1 MLHFIDLKLSFLVG
15 FFAVISFSQVDIIM
29 KVLVFAVTIGYT
41 IDRWIHLQKEKKD
54 RKNRNR
60 SKDNDK

>member
-15 FFAVISFSQVDIIM
+15 FFPLISFSQVDIIM
-29 KVLVFAVTIGYT
+29 KVIVFAVTLGYT

-54 RKNRNR
+54 IKNRNR